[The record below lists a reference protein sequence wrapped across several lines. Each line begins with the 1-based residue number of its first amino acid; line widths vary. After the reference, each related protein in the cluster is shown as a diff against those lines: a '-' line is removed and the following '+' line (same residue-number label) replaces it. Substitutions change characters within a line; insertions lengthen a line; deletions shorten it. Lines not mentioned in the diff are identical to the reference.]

1 MTTVTAL
8 SADLGSYTEPVGKTL
23 ARAHAEQI
31 LARINRG
38 DYTVWK
44 PQPTEITNRLG
55 WLTIADRMRD
65 EIPAIRKLVDA
76 VRKDGYTHALLL
88 GMGGSSLAPEVF
100 HRVFGTKAGYLD
112 LHVLDSTDPDAV
124 TAAINSLDLSKTLFI
139 VSTKSGGTVETF
151 SFFRTC
157 YRRVIAALGAEHAG
171 EHFIAITDPG
181 SALADTASKYR
192 FRATFLNDPNIGG
205 RYSALSHFGLVPA
218 ALVGV
223 DLNRLLESAIKAEG
237 DQESALELGVIMGEL
252 ATAGRDKITFVCS
265 PGIAAWGAW
274 VEQLIAES
282 TGKEDKGVLPVADE
296 PIGAPA
302 VYGNDRLFVSLRL
315 ARETSNEAALSALR
329 SAGQPVVQIDLA
341 DPYDLGGQFFVW
353 ELATCI
359 AGWRIG
365 INPFDQP
372 NVEAAK
378 QLARLM
384 VDTYQKSGALP
395 TLTPNAKTDG
405 LALYATAPD
414 PTDAS
419 AVISAFL
426 GSIKPGDYL
435 AIQAW
440 IAPTQEST
448 DALQRM
454 RVALRDH
461 YKIAT
466 TLGYGPR
473 FLHST
478 GQLHKGDGGHGVF
491 LQIVTPPPAPAND
504 LPIPETA
511 DSDKSIISYGVL
523 KEAQSLG
530 DRRALLDRGRRVL
543 RVDVPR
549 EALAKGLQQLAT
561 LLT

>member
-1 MTTVTAL
+1 
-8 SADLGSYTEPVGKTL
+8 
-23 ARAHAEQI
+23 
-31 LARINRG
+31 
-38 DYTVWK
+38 
-44 PQPTEITNRLG
+44 
-55 WLTIADRMRD
+55 
-65 EIPAIRKLVDA
+65 
-76 VRKDGYTHALLL
+76 
-88 GMGGSSLAPEVF
+88 
-100 HRVFGTKAGYLD
+100 
-112 LHVLDSTDPDAV
+112 
-124 TAAINSLDLSKTLFI
+124 
-139 VSTKSGGTVETF
+139 
-151 SFFRTC
+151 
-157 YRRVIAALGAEHAG
+157 VIAALGAEHAG

-192 FRATFLNDPNIGG
+192 FRSTFLNDPNIGG

-223 DLNRLLESAIKAEG
+223 DLNRLLDSALKAEG

-252 ATAGRDKITFVCS
+252 AVAGRDKVTFVCS

-282 TGKEDKGVLPVADE
+282 TGKEDKGILPVADE
-296 PIGAPA
+296 PIGPPA
-302 VYGNDRLFVSLRL
+302 VYGNDRLFVSLRV
-315 ARETSNEAALSALR
+315 ARETSNDAALAALR
-329 SAGQPVVQIDLA
+329 AAGQPVVQIDLA
-341 DPYDLGGQFFVW
+341 DPYDLGGEFFRW
-353 ELATCI
+353 ELATAI
-359 AGWRIG
+359 AGWRLG
-365 INPFDQP
+365 INAFDQP

-395 TLTPNAKTDG
+395 TLTPNATVDG
-405 LALYATAPD
+405 LALYATSPD
-414 PTDAS
+414 LVDAH
-419 AVISAFL
+419 AVIDAFI
-426 GSIKPGDYL
+426 GSIKPGDYI

-440 IAPTQEST
+440 IAPTAEST
-448 DALQRM
+448 ESLQRM

-461 YKIAT
+461 FKVAT

-504 LPIPETA
+504 VPIPETA
-511 DSDKSIISYGVL
+511 DADTSNITFGVL

-543 RVDVPR
+543 RADVPR
-549 EALAKGLQQLAT
+549 DAIAKGLQQLAT
-561 LLT
+561 LLS

>member
-8 SADLGSYTEPVGKTL
+8 SAELGSYTDAVSKTL

-55 WLTIADRMRD
+55 WLTIADRMRE
-65 EIPAIRKLVDA
+65 EIPAIRKVVDA
-76 VRKDGYTHALLL
+76 VRKDGYTHALLF
-88 GMGGSSLAPEVF
+88 GMGGSSLAPDVF
-100 HRVFGTKAGYLD
+100 HRVFGTRAGYLD

-124 TAAINSLDLSKTLFI
+124 TAALNGLDLSKTLFI

-151 SFFRTC
+151 SFFRTA
-157 YRRVIAALGAEHAG
+157 YRRVLAALGPDHAG
-171 EHFIAITDPG
+171 EHFLAITDPG

-192 FRATFLNDPNIGG
+192 FRATFLNDPDIGG

-218 ALVGV
+218 ALIGV
-223 DLNRLLESAIKAEG
+223 DLLKLLDRAVKAEG

-252 ATAGRDKITFVCS
+252 AAGGRDKITFICS
-265 PGIAAWGAW
+265 PGVDAWGAW

-282 TGKEDKGVLPVADE
+282 TGKEDKGILPVADE
-296 PIGAPA
+296 PIGPPA
-302 VYGNDRLFVSLRL
+302 DYGNDRLFVSLRL
-315 ARETSNEAALSALR
+315 ARETSNDAALAALKT
-329 SAGQPVVQIDLA
+329 AGNPVVQIDLA
-341 DPYDLGGQFFVW
+341 DIYDLGGEFFRW
-353 ELATCI
+353 ELATAV

-395 TLTPNAKTDG
+395 TLTPTATTDG
-405 LALYATAPD
+405 IAVYATSSASS
-414 PTDAS
+414 DAK
-419 AVISAFL
+419 AVVSGFL
-426 GSIKPGDYL
+426 GEIKPGDYIAL
-435 AIQAW
+435 QAW
-440 IAPTQEST
+440 LAPSPESWS
-448 DALQRM
+448 ALERI
-454 RVALRDH
+454 REALRDRFTV
-461 YKIAT
+461 AT

-478 GQLHKGDGGHGVF
+478 GQLHKGDGNHGVF
-491 LQIVTPPPAPAND
+491 VQIVTPPPASGKD
-504 LPIPETA
+504 VPIPDTA
-511 DSDKSIISYGVL
+511 DADTSSITFGVL

-543 RVDVPR
+543 RIDVPR
-549 EALAKGLQQLAT
+549 EAIAKGLQQLAA
-561 LLT
+561 LLS

>member
-1 MTTVTAL
+1 RSGRPCDRIGSREGVGARVRGGTIHPRGTPRAPVGESSSDRDALPSGDDMTTVTAL
-8 SADLGSYTEPVGKTL
+8 SAELGTYSESVGKTL
-23 ARAHAEQI
+23 ARAHSEQI

-55 WLTIADRMRD
+55 WLTIAERMRD
-65 EIPAIRKLVDA
+65 EIPAIRKVVEA
-76 VRKDGYTHALLL
+76 IRKDGYTHALLL

-100 HRVFGTKAGYLD
+100 HKVFGTKAGYLE

-124 TAAINSLDLSKTLFI
+124 ASAVNGLDLAKTLFI

-157 YRRVIAALGAEHAG
+157 YRRVVATLGAEHAG

-192 FRATFLNDPNIGG
+192 FRSCFLNDPNIGG

-252 ATAGRDKITFVCS
+252 AVLGRDKITFVCS
-265 PGIAAWGAW
+265 PGIDAWGAW

-296 PIGAPA
+296 PVGAPS
-302 VYGNDRLFVSLRL
+302 VYGGDRLFVSLRL
-315 ARETSNEAALSALR
+315 ARETSNDAALTALR

-341 DPYDLGGQFFVW
+341 DPYDLGGEFFRW
-353 ELATCI
+353 ELATAI

-384 VDTYQKSGALP
+384 VDTYQKSG
-395 TLTPNAKTDG
+395 
-405 LALYATAPD
+405 
-414 PTDAS
+414 
-419 AVISAFL
+419 
-426 GSIKPGDYL
+426 
-435 AIQAW
+435 
-440 IAPTQEST
+440 
-448 DALQRM
+448 
-454 RVALRDH
+454 
-461 YKIAT
+461 
-466 TLGYGPR
+466 
-473 FLHST
+473 
-478 GQLHKGDGGHGVF
+478 
-491 LQIVTPPPAPAND
+491 
-504 LPIPETA
+504 
-511 DSDKSIISYGVL
+511 
-523 KEAQSLG
+523 
-530 DRRALLDRGRRVL
+530 
-543 RVDVPR
+543 
-549 EALAKGLQQLAT
+549 
-561 LLT
+561 

>member
-8 SADLGSYTEPVGKTL
+8 SADLGAYTEPVGKTL

-31 LARINRG
+31 LGRINRG

-55 WLTIADRMRD
+55 WLTIAERMRD
-65 EIPAIRKLVDA
+65 EIPAIRKLVEA

-100 HRVFGTKAGYLD
+100 HKVFGTKAGYLD

-124 TAAINSLDLSKTLFI
+124 TAAISPLDLAKTLFI

-223 DLNRLLESAIKAEG
+223 DLNRLLDSAVKAEG

-252 ATAGRDKITFVCS
+252 AAAGRDKITFVCS

-282 TGKEDKGVLPVADE
+282 TGKEDKGILPVADE

-315 ARETSNEAALSALR
+315 ARETTNEAALTALR

-341 DPYDLGGQFFVW
+341 DPYDLGGEFFRW
-353 ELATCI
+353 ELATAI

-395 TLTPNAKTDG
+395 TLTPNATVDG
-405 LALYATAPD
+405 LSLYATAPD
-414 PTDAS
+414 PADPS
-419 AVISAFL
+419 VVVSGFL

-440 IAPTQEST
+440 LAPTPEST
-448 DALQRM
+448 ESLERM

-461 YKIAT
+461 FKVAT

-478 GQLHKGDGGHGVF
+478 GQLHKGDGGQGIF
-491 LQIVTPPPAPAND
+491 LQIVTPPPTPAND
-504 LPIPETA
+504 VPIPETA
-511 DSDKSIISYGVL
+511 DGDKSIISFGVL

-549 EALAKGLQQLAT
+549 EGIVKGLQKLAA
-561 LLT
+561 LLS

>member
-8 SADLGSYTEPVGKTL
+8 SAELGSYAEPVAKTL
-23 ARAHAEQI
+23 SRAHAEQI

-55 WLTIADRMRD
+55 WLTIAERMRE
-65 EIPAIRKLVDA
+65 EIPAIRKVVEG

-100 HRVFGTKAGYLD
+100 SRVFGTREGYLA

-124 TAAINSLDLSKTLFI
+124 TNALNALDISKTLFV

-157 YRRVIAALGAEHAG
+157 YRRVVAALGADHAG
-171 EHFIAITDPG
+171 EHFMAITDPG

-192 FRATFLNDPNIGG
+192 FRSTFLNDPNIGG

-218 ALVGV
+218 ALVGI
-223 DLNRLLESAIKAEG
+223 DLNKLLDRALKAEG
-237 DQESALELGVIMGEL
+237 DQESALELGVIVGEL
-252 ATAGRDKITFVCS
+252 AAAGRDKITFICS
-265 PGIAAWGAW
+265 PGIDAWGAW

-282 TGKEDKGVLPVADE
+282 TGKEDKGILPVADE
-296 PIGAPA
+296 PVGPPS

-315 ARETSNEAALSALR
+315 ARETSNDSALSALR
-329 SAGQPVVQIDLA
+329 SAGHPVVQIDLA
-341 DPYDLGGQFFVW
+341 DAYDLGGEFFRW
-353 ELATCI
+353 ELATAI

-395 TLTPNAKTDG
+395 TLTPTASADG
-405 LALYATAPD
+405 VSVYATTSD
-414 PTDAS
+414 S
-419 AVISAFL
+419 ADVRGVVAAFL
-426 GSIKPGDYL
+426 NEIKAGDYIAL
-435 AIQAW
+435 QAW
-440 IAPTQEST
+440 MAPSPEST
-448 DALQRM
+448 QALERI
-454 RVALRDH
+454 RVALRD
-461 YKIAT
+461 KFKVAT

-478 GQLHKGDGGHGVF
+478 GQLHKGDGNHGVF
-491 LQIVTPPPAPAND
+491 VQVVTPAPPVDRDVA
-504 LPIPETA
+504 IPDTA
-511 DSDKSIISYGVL
+511 DADTSSITFGVL

-543 RVDVPR
+543 RIDVPR
-549 EALAKGLQQLAT
+549 DAIAKGLQQLAS
-561 LLT
+561 LLS

>member
-8 SADLGSYTEPVGKTL
+8 SADLGLYTEPVAKTL
-23 ARAHAEQI
+23 ARAHSEQI

-65 EIPAIRKLVDA
+65 EIPAIRKVVEA

-124 TAAINSLDLSKTLFI
+124 TAAIGPLDLSKTLFI

-157 YRRVIAALGAEHAG
+157 YRRVVAALGAEQAG
-171 EHFIAITDPG
+171 PHFIAITDPG

-223 DLNRLLESAIKAEG
+223 DLNKLLDSAVKAEG
-237 DQESALELGVIMGEL
+237 DQESALELGAIVGEL
-252 ATAGRDKITFVCS
+252 AVSGRDKLTFICS
-265 PGIAAWGAW
+265 PGIAAWGSW
-274 VEQLIAES
+274 VEQLVAES
-282 TGKEDKGVLPVADE
+282 TGKEDKGILPVADE
-296 PIGAPA
+296 PIGAPG
-302 VYGNDRLFVSLRL
+302 VYGTDRLFVSLRL
-315 ARETSNEAALSALR
+315 ARETSNDAALAALR
-329 SAGQPVVQIDLA
+329 AAGQPVVQIDLA
-341 DPYDLGGQFFVW
+341 DPYDLGGEFFRW
-353 ELATCI
+353 ELATAI
-359 AGWRIG
+359 AGWRLG

-395 TLTPNAKTDG
+395 TLTPNATIDG
-405 LALYATAPD
+405 LSLYAIAPD
-414 PTDAS
+414 LTDPH

-426 GSIKPGDYL
+426 GAIKPGDYF

-440 IAPTQEST
+440 IAPTTEST
-448 DALQRM
+448 ASLERM

-461 YKIAT
+461 FKVAT

-491 LQIVTPPPAPAND
+491 LQIVTPPPAPAKD
-504 LPIPETA
+504 VPIPETA
-511 DSDKSIISYGVL
+511 DADTSNITFGVL
-523 KEAQSLG
+523 KEAQALG

-549 EALAKGLQQLAT
+549 DATTKGLQQLAT
-561 LLT
+561 LLS

>member
-38 DYTVWK
+38 DSTVWK

-65 EIPAIRKLVDA
+65 EIPAIRKLVEA

-100 HRVFGTKAGYLD
+100 HKVFGTKAGYLD

-124 TAAINSLDLSKTLFI
+124 TAAISPLDLSKTLFI

-157 YRRVIAALGAEHAG
+157 YRRVLAALGAEHAG
-171 EHFIAITDPG
+171 EHFMAITDPG

-252 ATAGRDKITFVCS
+252 AASGRDKITFVCS

-296 PIGAPA
+296 PLGAPA
-302 VYGNDRLFVSLRL
+302 VYGDDRLFVSMRL

-353 ELATCI
+353 ELATSI

-395 TLTPNAKTDG
+395 ILTPNATTDG

-419 AVISAFL
+419 AVISGFL
-426 GSIKPGDYL
+426 GSIKRGDYI

-440 IAPTQEST
+440 LAPTQEST
-448 DALQRM
+448 DALQRV

-461 YKIAT
+461 FKVAT

-549 EALAKGLQQLAT
+549 EGIAKGLETLAT
-561 LLT
+561 LLS